1 MTERTVKPM
10 DELRG
15 LWRGKHDDVDSSEW
29 VSGYLVKMWEK
40 FCLQDPQCEN
50 RVTEVAPATLGE
62 CTGLRD
68 KNGTPIFEGDI
79 LHFVNTYC
87 NANTEWLCAVE
98 FHDGDFICRYLEE
111 DGHLGEYIHFGS
123 WNCPKVVWDVCGN
136 IHDNSELLK
145 GGEDDGTLK
154 RQNNA

>member
-50 RVTEVAPATLGE
+50 RVTEVAPSTLGE

-79 LHFVNTYC
+79 LRYFD
-87 NANTEWLCAVE
+87 
-98 FHDGDFICRYLEE
+98 DGDELGLICFGNY
-111 DGHLGEYIHFGS
+111 GHYFNRDNHRGFYVLRHTHKRPIF
-123 WNCPKVVWDVCGN
+123 WDMPVFPVDIIDCAEIIGN
-136 IHDNSELLK
+136 IHDNPELLK
-145 GGEDDGTLK
+145 GGEK
-154 RQNNA
+154 